1 MIIEPTSVAVIERS
15 VSLEALGIDE
25 GSSSGRR
32 EIKPD
37 LSGLHGRKAEAVCG
51 CENHVALDGRPGARG
66 AECRRQGD
74 DPDGSFGKRGR
85 PRDFRRVTASNSLLL
100 NVRGRTVLSGA
111 RGEHRNRTQDYEG
124 AANDP

>member
-1 MIIEPTSVAVIERS
+1 MRITSRLMAVPEHE
-15 VSLEALGIDE
+15 VPNAA
-25 GSSSGRR
+25 GR
-32 EIKPD
+32 
-37 LSGLHGRKAEAVCG
+37 
-51 CENHVALDGRPGARG
+51 N
-66 AECRRQGD
+66 

-85 PRDFRRVTASNSLLL
+85 PRDFRRVTASDSLLL